1 MPGFGGARLVDVC
14 TTVLA
19 YTMDATKEGAVK
31 VDSRTRLFLG
41 WEAGNFCDKLFTERV
56 LRLMFGM
63 VWHIVRVGQCVHE

>member
-1 MPGFGGARLVDVC
+1 MPGFGGARLVDVR

-31 VDSRTRLFLG
+31 VDSRTRYFWVGG
-41 WEAGNFCDKLFTERV
+41 WELLRQLFTERV
-56 LRLMFGM
+56 LRLMFGI